1 MKRANHILVGT
12 DFSEQSD
19 NALAEA
25 VRLAR
30 RHGSRLTLLHVI
42 DETPSDSRW
51 MVFGVPPTDIEQ
63 ALRKRADE
71 ELARRIATMCDGLEA
86 DSAVVFG
93 KPSVT
98 VVREASERGAG
109 LIVIGRTGESL
120 LERMLLG
127 STAERLLR
135 MAPQMVLVVRPKGEP
150 GFKRILAPV
159 DFSDYSR
166 DALQVAA
173 RIARDE
179 GGELHVLHAYEY
191 AGLAQIASA
200 TSITATESFQQELE
214 AQSRKQLETLI
225 EEVDLFGVTPQVH
238 LRVGLASQEVIS
250 FAKDEACD
258 LIVMGS
264 IGRTGLKRLFIGN
277 TAERVVRA
285 VPSSVLTVKP
295 ADFKPEA

>member
-12 DFSEQSD
+12 DFSEQADS
-19 NALAEA
+19 ALLEA

-30 RHGSRLTLLHVI
+30 RHGSRITLLHII

-51 MVFGVPPTDIEQ
+51 MVFGVPPADIED

-71 ELARRIATMCDGLEA
+71 ELAKRVEGICA
-86 DSAVVFG
+86 DVPTETDIVFG

-98 VVREASERGAG
+98 LVREAGERGAG
-109 LIVIGRTGESL
+109 LIVVGRTGESMM
-120 LERMLLG
+120 ERLLLG

-135 MAPQMVLVVRPKGEP
+135 QAPQMVLVVRPGGDP
-150 GFKRILAPV
+150 GFRRILAPV

-166 DALQVAA
+166 DSLEVAA

-179 GGELHVLHAYEY
+179 NAELHVLHAYEY

-200 TSITATESFQQELE
+200 TSITATQSFQEELE
-214 AQSRKQLETLI
+214 EQSRRQLQTLI
-225 EEVDLFGVTPQVH
+225 DEVDLKDLTPQLH
-238 LRVGLASQEVIS
+238 LRVGLAAQEIIT
-250 FAKDEACD
+250 FARDEQVD
-258 LIVMGS
+258 LVVMGS

-277 TAERVVRA
+277 TAERVIRS

-295 ADFKPEA
+295 SDFRPE